1 MCNGKCDASCSYSFI
16 DTSLHKPVDMFTEL
30 SFHLGT
36 SEGLSLGELI
46 RPICIT
52 FLYHN
57 LPLFIDICLSMRY
70 YLCLFYCLCML
81 DDSWR
86 MDCRCLDSDGKE
98 GVLMQFRED
107 QKNIRKLYFSR
118 KTEEARRGGV
128 AGPQEAHTT
137 PRHRQA

>member
-1 MCNGKCDASCSYSFI
+1 
-16 DTSLHKPVDMFTEL
+16 MFTEL
-30 SFHLGT
+30 SFCLGI

-57 LPLFIDICLSMRY
+57 LPLFIYICLIMRY
-70 YLCLFYCLCML
+70 YLCLFHCFCML

-86 MDCRCLDSDGKE
+86 MDCRSLDSYGKE

-107 QKNIRKLYFSR
+107 QKNTRKIPEKYGKILFFQ
-118 KTEEARRGGV
+118 KIEEARRRSEE
-128 AGPQEAHTT
+128 GP
-137 PRHRQA
+137 